1 MAHRYKSI
9 TKGASVS
16 PDNLIRLCKWIKD
29 LSSGDSVHT
38 YLGFERISQQELDN
52 LCRIANTDLVNIFN
66 GSYLIGNSMG
76 EIVVKALI
84 KE

>member
-16 PDNLIRLCKWIKD
+16 PDNLIHLCKWIKD
-29 LSSGDSVHT
+29 ISSGDSAHT
-38 YLGFERISQQELDN
+38 YLEFERISQQELDN

-66 GSYLIGNSMG
+66 GYLIGNSMG
-76 EIVVKALI
+76 EIVVTLPT